1 MRHRAETP
9 VGDALRTGRSRR
21 WHGPR
26 RRPFGSGRLLAV
38 KSQREATPLSELH
51 TAIILR
57 VVLVAVF
64 VAFAAAIGMS
74 LGGLALFALSL
85 PVALIA
91 GVAGLALWRRG
102 HRRATALIGALALLA
117 SVGTGVGFVE
127 IAELPDGPITVRA
140 TAVRAQKSVRWPEIT
155 VPTELTQPNGPDC
168 GGGARQAEVTIT
180 AQGLR

>member
-1 MRHRAETP
+1 
-9 VGDALRTGRSRR
+9 
-21 WHGPR
+21 
-26 RRPFGSGRLLAV
+26 V

-51 TAIILR
+51 TAILVR

-102 HRRATALIGALALLA
+102 HRRATALTGALALLA

-127 IAELPDGPITVRA
+127 
-140 TAVRAQKSVRWPEIT
+140 AVA
-155 VPTELTQPNGPDC
+155 
-168 GGGARQAEVTIT
+168 
-180 AQGLR
+180 